1 VTQRK
6 ILLSGIQPT
15 NRLTIGN
22 YIGAIKNWVR
32 LQNEY
37 DCYFIAVDLHSITVR
52 QDSKELRDNTWFAI
66 ATYIASGIDPAKS
79 VLFVQSHVRQH
90 AELAWA
96 LNCFTYM
103 GELSRMTQFKDKSAR
118 AGSNIPVGLFTYPAL
133 MAADILLYD
142 TDLVPVGADQKQHIE
157 LTRDVAIR
165 MNGIYGADTFK
176 VPKPYIAEIGARI
189 MDLQDPT
196 SKMSKSAS
204 SEFGAVYLSDSPKE
218 IEKKI
223 KRATTDSGTSIEF
236 SDEKPGVKNLICIQS
251 VISGKTPDEIVAGYQ
266 GKMYGHLKLDT
277 AEMVIAELKPVQE
290 RTAQLLNDK
299 GELLRILK
307 EGAERASER
316 AERKLRLVFD
326 RIGFA
331 PPN

>member
-1 VTQRK
+1 MAQRK

-37 DCYFIAVDLHSITVR
+37 DCYFIAVDLHSITAR
-52 QDSKELRDNTWFAI
+52 QDPKELRDNTWFAI
-66 ATYIASGIDPAKS
+66 ATYIASGIDPSKS

-103 GELSRMTQFKDKSAR
+103 GELSRMTQFKDKSTR

-204 SEFGAVYLSDSPKE
+204 SESGAVYLSDSPKE

-223 KRATTDSGTSIEF
+223 KRATTDSGTTIEF
-236 SDEKPGVKNLICIQS
+236 NDEKPGVKNLISIQS
-251 VISGKTPDEIVAGYQ
+251 VISGRSPDEIVAGYQ
-266 GKMYGHLKLDT
+266 GKMYGHLKVDT

-299 GELLRILK
+299 GELLRILRD
-307 EGAERASER
+307 GAARASER
-316 AERKLRLVFD
+316 AEQKLRLVFD